1 MPVYKPD
8 RSDYWYADVTVGG
21 RRHRFSTKRK
31 RRKEAEAVADEF
43 ERKEL
48 DKLQLGA
55 KEEVSLYGAVLR
67 YLKTLK
73 GYTREDLTRQAAKT
87 FGRSQWATRGV
98 HTLPV
103 TLMLPDF
110 RQRHIEALI
119 EARRDE
125 GMSGS
130 SINKEI
136 KMLGRTW
143 RLSRDRWDYSVVPD
157 LVFPTDPYKPK
168 LRWLNEDEQT
178 RLLRELDPKR
188 EIRGLATYGKRSELM
203 QRMLQDQYDLVV
215 TLMDTGCRIG
225 EASTLPW
232 SAITLDDMT
241 IALWRWK
248 TDEASTLVMTDRL
261 YEVMRRRYETRQ
273 PRDTYVFPA
282 YGTHMGAKADPRKSR
297 GHAIKGITKAI
308 TRAELNPP
316 ELVERYGKVT
326 PHTLRDTFASMGI
339 SDGMSLYQMARL
351 LGHKSLTMTAKY
363 SHLDTR
369 DVSRQATE
377 LLNRRHVKRVA

>member
-273 PRDTYVFPA
+273 PRDTTSFQP
-282 YGTHMGAKADPRKSR
+282 MGPIWAPRLIRGSPEAMPSRASPRPSR
-297 GHAIKGITKAI
+297 GRNSIHLSWWNAMGRSRRTRCETPSRPWVSVTACPSIRWHVCWG
-308 TRAELNPP
+308 TRASP
-316 ELVERYGKVT
+316 
-326 PHTLRDTFASMGI
+326 
-339 SDGMSLYQMARL
+339 
-351 LGHKSLTMTAKY
+351 
-363 SHLDTR
+363 
-369 DVSRQATE
+369 
-377 LLNRRHVKRVA
+377 